1 MQQPRNPLEEFEELR
16 RLLLSRERDQI
27 RNLSDRISD
36 KERRSQDIASV
47 LPEAVKMSRERGEQ
61 LTNALRPAV
70 EGSIVDSIGRR
81 PEIFVEALHPIIG
94 PIVRKSVAETLRRL
108 LQSFNQSLEHTFSW
122 RGLKWRWEALRTGRS
137 FAEVVMLRS
146 LVYRVEQLF
155 LIHRETSLS
164 LLHVTAD
171 SATSKDSDMVAGML
185 SAIQDFARDSFASG
199 EDSVLEEFR
208 VGELQVWIVAG
219 RHAYLAAVIR
229 GNPSLELRSA
239 LQETIETVHV
249 LKGSALAEFEG
260 DASAFESL
268 KPELESCL
276 HAQYATTKKEG
287 RSTRAWI
294 VIMLLAALATAGL
307 ILALRN
313 QSRWKDF
320 LRRLGAQPGLVVTE
334 ARKGWFGPAE
344 VRGLRDAS
352 SADPAT
358 FARAAGLDP
367 ARIRFQWKEHLA
379 LDSVSIRRRVERRFA
394 VPDQARIAVN
404 DGVLEIA
411 GSVPYEWLDS
421 VRHEATLIPGVKS
434 VVDREANIIYDPALA
449 RKRFEQQFR
458 LPDTVN
464 AAVVNGVLILSGEAS
479 HRWIMRARAA
489 AVTLPGIKSLDDH
502 ALVDLDQR
510 GFDQSKS
517 IIEAAFIYFLTD
529 KDDIATEGF
538 AALSRLPDEIR
549 RCEKA
554 ARQLGTDMTLEIQG
568 YADAVGTESR
578 NADLRHRR
586 ADKVRDFLVSCG
598 FEQGQLKAIGV
609 EQPFKP
615 APGDKALPEQ
625 SERRVALKVLT
636 QPIAFR
642 AMIQKKIC
650 MIGASGVGKTSL
662 VAKFVHSMFS
672 DKYLTTVGVKIDK
685 KTVSVDGAEV
695 MLMIWDLAGDD
706 DFQRLQTSYLRG
718 TSGYLA
724 GRRRD
729 ARDHARSGDRNSGTR
744 GGSDWARCLFSSR

>member
-1 MQQPRNPLEEFEELR
+1 
-16 RLLLSRERDQI
+16 
-27 RNLSDRISD
+27 
-36 KERRSQDIASV
+36 
-47 LPEAVKMSRERGEQ
+47 MSRERGEQ
-61 LTNALRPAV
+61 LTQALQPAV
-70 EGSIVDSIGRR
+70 ESSIKESIDRR
-81 PEIFVEALHPIIG
+81 PQLFVDALHPIIG
-94 PIVRKSVAETLRRL
+94 PIVRKSVAETFRRL
-108 LQSFNQSLEHTFSW
+108 LQSFNQTLEHTFSW

-171 SATSKDSDMVAGML
+171 AAISKDSDMVAGML

-208 VGELQVWIVAG
+208 VGDLQVWIVPG

-229 GNPSLELRSA
+229 GNPSRELRSA

-260 DASAFESL
+260 DAAAFESL
-268 KPELESCL
+268 RPELESCL
-276 HAQYATTKKEG
+276 RAQYATTKKEG
-287 RSTRAWI
+287 KSTRAWI
-294 VIMLLAALATAGL
+294 VIMLIAAMAAAGL

-334 ARKGWFGPAE
+334 ARKGWFGRSE

-352 SADPAT
+352 AADPAT
-358 FARAAGLDP
+358 FAREAGLDP
-367 ARIRFQWKEHLA
+367 ARIRFHWKEHLA
-379 LDSVSIRRRVERRFA
+379 LDSASVQRRVEQRFA
-394 VPDQARIAVN
+394 VPDQAHIAVN

-411 GSVPYEWLDS
+411 GTVPYEWLDS
-421 VRHEATLIPGVKS
+421 VRHEATLIPGVNS
-434 VVDREANIIYDPALA
+434 VIDHDANITYDPALA

-489 AVTLPGIKSLDDH
+489 AVTLPGIKALDEH
-502 ALVDLDQR
+502 ALFDLDQR

-517 IIEAAFIYFLTD
+517 IIESAFIYFLTD

-554 ARQLGTDMTLEIQG
+554 AQQLGTDMTLEIQG
-568 YADAVGTESR
+568 YADAVGTETR
-578 NADLRHRR
+578 NSDLRQRR
-586 ADKVRDFLVSCG
+586 ANKVRDFLVSCG
-598 FEQGQLKAIGV
+598 FEPERLKAVSV

-625 SERRVALKVLT
+625 SQRRVALKVLT
-636 QPIAFR
+636 QLSNPAP
-642 AMIQKKIC
+642 
-650 MIGASGVGKTSL
+650 
-662 VAKFVHSMFS
+662 
-672 DKYLTTVGVKIDK
+672 
-685 KTVSVDGAEV
+685 
-695 MLMIWDLAGDD
+695 
-706 DFQRLQTSYLRG
+706 
-718 TSGYLA
+718 
-724 GRRRD
+724 
-729 ARDHARSGDRNSGTR
+729 
-744 GGSDWARCLFSSR
+744 

>member
-1 MQQPRNPLEEFEELR
+1 MQRPRDPLGEFDELR
-16 RLLLSRERDQI
+16 RLLLSREREQI

-171 SATSKDSDMVAGML
+171 AALSKDSDMVAGML
-185 SAIQDFARDSFASG
+185 SAIQDFARDSFATA
-199 EDSVLEEFR
+199 EDSALEEFR
-208 VGELQVWIVAG
+208 VGDLQVWIAPG

-229 GNPSLELRSA
+229 GNPSLELRPM

-249 LKGSALAEFEG
+249 LKGSALAEFQG
-260 DASAFESL
+260 DASAFEPL
-268 KPELESCL
+268 RPELESCL
-276 HAQYATTKKEG
+276 RAQHATTKKEG

-294 VIMLLAALATAGL
+294 VIMLIAAMITSGL
-307 ILALRN
+307 ILAWRN
-313 QSRWKDF
+313 HSRWKDF
-320 LRRLGAQPGLVVTE
+320 LDRLRTQPGLVVTE
-334 ARKGWFGPAE
+334 ARKGWFGRAD

-352 SADPAT
+352 APDPAAI
-358 FARAAGLDP
+358 AREAGLDP
-367 ARIRFQWKEHLA
+367 KRIRFHWNDYLA
-379 LDSVSIRRRVERRFA
+379 LDPASVKRRFEQRFA
-394 VPDQARIAVN
+394 VPEQTRIAIK
-404 DGVLEIA
+404 DGVLEVA
-411 GSVPYEWLDS
+411 GSVPYEWLDR
-421 VRHEATLIPGVKS
+421 VRREATLIPGVRS
-434 VVDREANIIYDPALA
+434 VVETGANIIYDPELA
-449 RKRFEQQFR
+449 RRRFEQQFG
-458 LPDTVN
+458 LLDTVN
-464 AAVVNGVLILSGEAS
+464 AVVANGVLTLTGEAS
-479 HRWIMRARAA
+479 HKWLMRARAA
-489 AVTLPGIKSLDDH
+489 ATTLPGITSLDDH
-502 ALVDLDQR
+502 VVDLDQR
-510 GFDQSKS
+510 AFDQSKS
-517 IIEAAFIYFLTD
+517 IIESAFVYFLTD

-554 ARQLGTDMTLEIQG
+554 AKQIGLDVTLEIHG

-578 NADLRHRR
+578 NADLRQRR
-586 ADKVRDFLVSCG
+586 ANKVRDFLVSCG
-598 FEQGQLKAIGV
+598 FEPARLKPMGI

-615 APGDKALPEQ
+615 ALGDKATPEQ
-625 SERRVALKVLT
+625 AQRRVAFKVMT
-636 QPIAFR
+636 QP
-642 AMIQKKIC
+642 
-650 MIGASGVGKTSL
+650 
-662 VAKFVHSMFS
+662 
-672 DKYLTTVGVKIDK
+672 
-685 KTVSVDGAEV
+685 SVPAP
-695 MLMIWDLAGDD
+695 
-706 DFQRLQTSYLRG
+706 
-718 TSGYLA
+718 
-724 GRRRD
+724 
-729 ARDHARSGDRNSGTR
+729 
-744 GGSDWARCLFSSR
+744 